1 MLRVGLTV
9 VVVVAVAVVLRVAVA
24 AASLFSLS
32 FSFPCLILPDFSDAP
47 PLMRWPS
54 VFSIPSSVFECFSV
68 KLLYRRSVFKEKLQ
82 KRSTVA

>member
-1 MLRVGLTV
+1 MLRVGLA

-32 FSFPCLILPDFSDAP
+32 FSFACLILTDFSDAP

-54 VFSIPSSVFECFSV
+54 VFNIPSSVFKRFCV
-68 KLLYRRSVFKEKLQ
+68 KLLYCRSAFKEKLQ

>member
-1 MLRVGLTV
+1 MLRVGLAVV

-32 FSFPCLILPDFSDAP
+32 FSLACLILPDFSRAP
-47 PLMRWPS
+47 LVKWPS
-54 VFSIPSSVFECFSV
+54 VFSIPSSVFKCFCV
-68 KLLYRRSVFKEKLQ
+68 KLLYCRSVFKEKLQ